1 MNVDGIAAK
10 IVSNQTHCCSVCG
23 TVLIFERALPT
34 RCVSSVFLLET
45 GVDCARWWTTRVTQ
59 PSFPSVWG
67 MSIHTVGRG
76 RAEKRMIE
84 WIKWKAKTSTP
95 IWWEMRC
102 LKQYVSY
109 LLFYWTSCKFHA
121 RWNVLWF
128 DLSMNSRIF
137 WWPFSRISRQNF
149 FLIIEWSSYRSFAR
163 SLCVW
168 MRHCLRSNELNI
180 FSSVSLLGY
189 VWSSLIRV
197 ISTL

>member
-95 IWWEMRC
+95 IWWGMCC
-102 LKQYVSY
+102 LKQHVSY
-109 LLFYWTSCKFHA
+109 LLFYWNSLKCHA
-121 RWNVLWF
+121 CWNVCCSICQCIRGVSGG
-128 DLSMNSRIF
+128 LSQVSPDKLF
-137 WWPFSRISRQNF
+137 
-149 FLIIEWSSYRSFAR
+149 IEWSSYR
-163 SLCVW
+163 
-168 MRHCLRSNELNI
+168 
-180 FSSVSLLGY
+180 
-189 VWSSLIRV
+189 
-197 ISTL
+197 